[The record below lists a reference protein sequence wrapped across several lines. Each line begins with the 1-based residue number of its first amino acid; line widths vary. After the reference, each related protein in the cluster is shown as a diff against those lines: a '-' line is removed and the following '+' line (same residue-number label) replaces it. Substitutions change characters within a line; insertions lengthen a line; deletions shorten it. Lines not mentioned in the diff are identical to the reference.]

1 MAANEVHAVC
11 IDAYC
16 VAMFARAITRVFILY
31 IYMCVIICLSLV
43 EKYLHKRKLNKIT
56 VFLLL
61 L

>member
-31 IYMCVIICLSLV
+31 IYVCHYMSVSG
-43 EKYLHKRKLNKIT
+43 RKISTQKEIE
-56 VFLLL
+56 
-61 L
+61 